1 MLNYPIRLTP
11 DDGTFFVTAP
21 DFPEL
26 TSFGETREEALLY
39 VVGAL
44 EEAIAARIAHREDV
58 PAPSKGRTRVTL
70 PTQTA
75 LKTMLYQAMRRAGVN
90 KAELARR
97 LHCHAPQVDRLLDL
111 NHASRMDQI
120 DAAFAV
126 LGQRVSVGTVAA

>member
-1 MLNYPIRLTP
+1 MLSYPVELTP
-11 DDGTFFVTAP
+11 DEASLLVTSV

-26 TSFGETREEALLY
+26 ATFGETRDEALMY
-39 VVGAL
+39 AVDAF

-58 PAPSKGRTRVTL
+58 PAPSAGEPRVGL

-75 LKTMLYQAMRRAGVN
+75 LKVSLYRAMRRDSVS

-120 DAAFAV
+120 DAAFEALGLRLDVKAV
-126 LGQRVSVGTVAA
+126 AG